1 MKKMITITTPYRLLC
16 LMAML
21 LLTAAAEAQTQ
32 TELNISYGN
41 NSRTW
46 ASYYISGKSLE
57 VPDGLEAY
65 VVTSASTRRVVVQK
79 ISYIPRNMGV
89 LLKRVSDDVEEPIM
103 ANAYTG
109 AETSYI
115 NALRGTDS
123 PLSVASVSGNVY
135 VLYNDGFTRATTGTI
150 PAHRAYLVL
159 GGNAA
164 SSRIDIIEEE
174 TTGVDESSM
183 FNVQSSMFNVQSS
196 MFNVQSSMFNV
207 QSSMF
212 NVYDL
217 QGRKLSS
224 GNSFLPFGEVRRGIY
239 IVNGHK
245 VLLK

>member
-1 MKKMITITTPYRLLC
+1 
-16 LMAML
+16 MAML

-123 PLSVASVSGNVY
+123 PLSVTSVSGNVY

-164 SSRIDIIEEE
+164 SSRIDIIEEK
-174 TTGVDESSM
+174 TTGVDEVDSSQLT
-183 FNVQSSMFNVQSS
+183 VDSSP
-196 MFNVQSSMFNV
+196 
-207 QSSMF
+207 
-212 NVYDL
+212 VYDL
-217 QGRKLSS
+217 LGRKLSTFNFQLS
-224 GNSFLPFGEVRRGIY
+224 TKIG